1 MAMGEVLGAVGI
13 TAVKDVVLFP
23 LWWYTKGIVY
33 MLDKLWLSARRQS
46 ANFAVGIWIK
56 NLFVPMYGQY
66 DWQGRIIS
74 FVVRLVQII
83 VRSIA
88 YSIWLMILALLAVVY
103 LVIPLI
109 FIGGVVFH
117 ADLAV

>member
-1 MAMGEVLGAVGI
+1 MALGEVFTQMGSVGLRDI
-13 TAVKDVVLFP
+13 VAFP
-23 LWWYTKGIVY
+23 VWWYTKGIAYTVQRLVY
-33 MLDKLWLSARRQS
+33 SARRQA
-46 ANFAVGIWIK
+46 ANFAVGLWVK

-74 FVVRLVQII
+74 FAVRLVQII

-88 YSIWLMILALLAVVY
+88 YAIWLVMLAFMGVFYLCVPLFLVSLILL
-103 LVIPLI
+103 
-109 FIGGVVFH
+109 H

>member
-1 MAMGEVLGAVGI
+1 MALGEVFTHVGSVGLRDI
-13 TAVKDVVLFP
+13 VAFP
-23 LWWYTKGIVY
+23 VWWYTKGIAYAAQKLVY
-33 MLDKLWLSARRQS
+33 SARRQA
-46 ANFAVGIWIK
+46 ANFAVGLWIK

-88 YSIWLMILALLAVVY
+88 YVVWLVMLAFMGFFYLCIPPLLISFILL
-103 LVIPLI
+103 
-109 FIGGVVFH
+109 H